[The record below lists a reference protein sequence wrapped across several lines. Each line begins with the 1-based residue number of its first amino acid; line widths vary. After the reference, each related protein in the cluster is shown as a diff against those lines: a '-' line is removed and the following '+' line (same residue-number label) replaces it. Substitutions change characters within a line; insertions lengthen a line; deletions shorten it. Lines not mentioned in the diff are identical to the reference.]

1 MRQNV
6 CTWASTKLPVKFS
19 HFSNML
25 HHVGVRLGQ
34 KFKAQ
39 KNLVGNINI
48 LLRANINTKIELL
61 SLKPPHIL
69 AGLYMLFLNL
79 PVLFFLLPSY
89 RCANVYLYTQNI
101 DLYLF
106 LKDQSGD
113 VRPLN
118 SNQSFYWFILS
129 NQQQIIYKY
138 CSSFAYV
145 NYKLVAV
152 CLVICWHAVISTIVA
167 VLPNM
172 SVAYMFPPPDTEHTI
187 SWKSVRRVGVCTDHM
202 IHSVSLFSGRFYQKT
217 TLTLNCRSWQ
227 RCSHLHLRARS
238 LEEDCRISSAVSYT
252 D

>member
-6 CTWASTKLPVKFS
+6 CTWTSTKLPVKFS
-19 HFSNML
+19 HFSNIL

-48 LLRANINTKIELL
+48 LLKANINTKIEVW

-79 PVLFFLLPSY
+79 SVLFFLLPLY
-89 RCANVYLYTQNI
+89 RCVNVYLYTQNI

-106 LKDQSGD
+106 LKGQSGD
-113 VRPLN
+113 VQPLN
-118 SNQSFYWFILS
+118 SKQSFYWFILF
-129 NQQQIIYKY
+129 NQQQIINKY
-138 CSSFAYV
+138 CCWCCCSFAYV

-152 CLVICWHAVISTIVA
+152 CLVICWHSVISTIVA

-172 SVAYMFPPPDTEHTI
+172 RVAYMFPPPDTEHTI
-187 SWKSVRRVGVCTDHM
+187 SLH
-202 IHSVSLFSGRFYQKT
+202 
-217 TLTLNCRSWQ
+217 RSHD
-227 RCSHLHLRARS
+227 S
-238 LEEDCRISSAVSYT
+238 
-252 D
+252 